1 MNAGTDLQQ
10 ADRQKDQVPR
20 AEEQTHTE
28 AGLWGT
34 AVPAPCALCFTPHA
48 CADPSM
54 TVSSATPAPCS
65 STSPA

>member
-1 MNAGTDLQQ
+1 MNAGMDLQQ

-34 AVPAPCALCFTPHA
+34 AVPTPCALCFTPHA
-48 CADPSM
+48 CADPSHDSEQCHA
-54 TVSSATPAPCS
+54 SSVQQH
-65 STSPA
+65 